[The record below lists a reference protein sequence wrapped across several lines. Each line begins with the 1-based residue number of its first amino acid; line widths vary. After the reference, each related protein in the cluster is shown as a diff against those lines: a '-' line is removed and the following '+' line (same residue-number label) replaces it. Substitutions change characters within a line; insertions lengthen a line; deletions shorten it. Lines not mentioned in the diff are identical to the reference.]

1 MLLVRSHGSLAPLFP
16 ASSCPRSCFSS
27 ACCATIRNRIP
38 QGHPIRFNQL
48 EVFEDVIARHKSIRF
63 DVESVGDGFTWRRQS
78 SSVEIDEDTLDDQ
91 MRARISTGAQSLR
104 ADAFV
109 KALLFCV
116 WRVPAARPPSAGNIP
131 RTRQVNDPHLEAK
144 GTASDLEFG
153 NIGDRY
159 RSARCIRRSCGTE
172 DGFGCRAFA
181 QRLSTVGSVRQRHNF
196 TLR

>member
-16 ASSCPRSCFSS
+16 ASSCPRSSVSS
-27 ACCATIRNRIP
+27 ACCAVIRNRIP

-109 KALLFCV
+109 KALLFCLGV
-116 WRVPAARPPSAGNIP
+116 CLLPSPAGNRP
-131 RTRQVNDPHLEAK
+131 RTRQVSDPHLEAK
-144 GTASDLEFG
+144 GAVSNFEIG
-153 NIGDRY
+153 NFEL
-159 RSARCIRRSCGTE
+159 RCVRNTCQA
-172 DGFGCRAFA
+172 DGE
-181 QRLSTVGSVRQRHNF
+181 V
-196 TLR
+196 